1 MCMTKIYAQR
11 EKHRKA
17 VVQSNTLGWGSFAI
31 ITIASC
37 AALFLVIFLTGG
49 PKGIGAASFSTHDDE
64 QARFVMCSGPVRTNC
79 VVDGDTIWYAGRKI
93 RIADINTPE
102 IDNAKCNAERTM
114 GGKAKYRLHALLN
127 QGAFSLAS
135 IDRDQDKHG
144 RDLRIITR
152 DGVSIGDTLVD
163 EGLAE
168 IWGGDRI
175 NWC

>member
-1 MCMTKIYAQR
+1 MHDKR
-11 EKHRKA
+11 RKA
-17 VVQSNTLGWGSFAI
+17 AVKSNSLGWGSFAI

-37 AALFLVIFLTGG
+37 AALFLVIFWTGG
-49 PKGIGAASFSTHDDE
+49 PRGIGAATFSSHDVE
-64 QARFVMCSGPVRTNC
+64 QASFDICSGPVRTNC

-102 IDNAKCNAERTM
+102 IDRASCAAERAM
-114 GGKAKYRLHALLN
+114 GDKAKYRLHTLLN

-135 IDRDQDKHG
+135 IDRDQDKYG

-152 DGVSIGDTLVD
+152 GGVSIGDTLVD

-168 IWGGDRI
+168 VWGGYRI
-175 NWC
+175 DWC